1 MMIFERGFEMY
12 KTKRRYQGEPIRT
25 DPTVDPKENETA
37 IHFNAG
43 DRSAWISS
51 YESDV
56 IAGLLTHPDFK
67 IEELVLMR
75 LERQDS
81 VVGVVGRIPLAALRI
96 GPSRQTGAHDQIIP
110 LIRRERLSVNDKSS
124 VKMARSHRRDRSA
137 PKPKDRG
144 RKAAAKASP
153 KSKLAKVVLRRK
165 RVLPKK
171 KSPSNRQ
178 LPLAL
183 HSRAQTKRAVKGR
196 RLRQRWQSTP
206 NSARRATRHRP

>member
-1 MMIFERGFEMY
+1 MY
-12 KTKRRYQGEPIRT
+12 KTKRRYQGEPVRT

-43 DRSAWISS
+43 DRSAWIIS

-96 GPSRQTGAHDQIIP
+96 GPSRQTSAHDQIVPP
-110 LIRRERLSVNDKSS
+110 LRRGPFSPNDKPSGE
-124 VKMARSHRRDRSA
+124 KARSHRRDRSTL
-137 PKPKDRG
+137 KPKDER
-144 RKAAAKASP
+144 RKAATKVSLKLKRARVAQRP
-153 KSKLAKVVLRRK
+153 KR
-165 RVLPKK
+165 LPPK
-171 KSPSNRQ
+171 KSPASRQ
-178 LPLAL
+178 LPLSL
-183 HSRAQTKRAVKGR
+183 HAKTQTKKPARSPRAR
-196 RLRQRWQSTP
+196 
-206 NSARRATRHRP
+206 